1 VVSNAK
7 RPQTRREAH
16 TVAKPQ
22 ATAHEHRLAGT
33 ALCCAARQPKPNPRA
48 ASTTNFFLSAAQPQ
62 PKDRGEINAFV
73 PSWALCRAALKLATS
88 SPNGG
93 SCESD
98 RRTNSSKAKC
108 SNHALTCDFRA
119 DYPILCTKGRTVVTT
134 LPAAREADTD
144 KLSKLAV

>member
-1 VVSNAK
+1 VS
-7 RPQTRREAH
+7 RRAEKGDFVAH
-16 TVAKPQ
+16 G
-22 ATAHEHRLAGT
+22 R
-33 ALCCAARQPKPNPRA
+33 
-48 ASTTNFFLSAAQPQ
+48 
-62 PKDRGEINAFV
+62 
-73 PSWALCRAALKLATS
+73 
-88 SPNGG
+88 

-108 SNHALTCDFRA
+108 SNHTLTCDFRA